1 VKGESSLCAED
12 VERADSVEKAP
23 GKETIV
29 ADKKNDQLIVAYFD
43 SKDQAEQAA
52 DSLKSWDKASEDI
65 KLGALAVVSKND
77 KGKVET
83 TKLGPRNTGKGA
95 AIGVIAGAAAGLLS
109 GGLTIVGGALLGGIL
124 GGGAGA
130 LTKQG
135 IGLSQED
142 MDRMSS
148 ELDGGHAAL
157 LVMAD
162 ADEVA
167 DTTAELTRLGGRAQA
182 SEVAPEAV
190 AQAEQALS
198 AAPAATETAAPDAP
212 AASESSPADTATP
225 PSSDTPQN
233 N

>member
-1 VKGESSLCAED
+1 
-12 VERADSVEKAP
+12 
-23 GKETIV
+23 V
-29 ADKKNDQLIVAYFD
+29 ADNKNDQLIVAYFD

-52 DSLKSWDKASEDI
+52 DSLKGWDKASEDI

-95 AIGVIAGAAAGLLS
+95 KIGVITGIAAGVLT
-109 GGLTIVGGALLGGIL
+109 GGLSLVGGALLGGIL

-130 LTKQG
+130 LSKQG
-135 IGLSQED
+135 IGLSKED
-142 MDRMSS
+142 MDHMTS
-148 ELDGGHAAL
+148 ELDAGHAAL

-162 ADEVA
+162 EAEVA

-190 AQAEQALS
+190 AQAEQVLS
-198 AAPAATETAAPDAP
+198 STPAVTET
-212 AASESSPADTATP
+212 SVSTETP
-225 PSSDTPQN
+225 PDSSTGN
-233 N
+233 E

>member
-1 VKGESSLCAED
+1 
-12 VERADSVEKAP
+12 
-23 GKETIV
+23 V
-29 ADKKNDQLIVAYFD
+29 ADNKNDHLIVAYFD

-52 DSLKSWDKASEDI
+52 DSLKDWDKANDDI
-65 KLGALAVVSKND
+65 KLGAIAVVSKND

-95 AIGVIAGAAAGLLS
+95 KIGTIAGVAAGVLT
-109 GGLTIVGGALLGGIL
+109 GGLTLVGGAVLGGIL

-130 LTKQG
+130 LSKQG
-135 IGLSQED
+135 IGLSQD
-142 MDRMSS
+142 DLNHMSS
-148 ELDGGHAAL
+148 ELDAGHAAL

-162 ADEVA
+162 EAEVA

-198 AAPAATETAAPDAP
+198 SASAAAEASAPTETPPD
-212 AASESSPADTATP
+212 SS
-225 PSSDTPQN
+225 SGN
-233 N
+233 E